1 MSKLIPDLEIRK
13 LIGTVL
19 IGADEIFLNPN
30 GIELRLG
37 RHVYFHSTDEKFK
50 LEPDQF
56 LVVTPGENV
65 IISSLEKIDFSVAT
79 VQQHFPDCML
89 MGWVTPTTTMMREGI
104 SQVST
109 KVDSGYVGNLNW
121 RLRNGSTK
129 DLILGSG
136 EPIYK
141 LTLELLEGDE
151 KPGKSYGERERDAY
165 QESEGIKHSSRRI
178 PVQIPDNQK
187 VKSSLD
193 KSNPAQQ
200 LKEAGYPFNYIS
212 TELMELHGN
221 LETVSKDF
229 GILKREIDHLSTKI
243 DTETKTLTEKI
254 QEGQQNLMEKV
265 ENLFSKKFNK
275 IAGVIIG
282 SLTII
287 AGTITYFLES
297 DIDHN
302 ALAIG
307 VVVAGIA
314 IIFITLI
321 INTKKQ
327 NNNK

>member
-1 MSKLIPDLEIRK
+1 MSKLIPDRDIRE
-13 LIGTVL
+13 LIGNVL
-19 IGADEIFLNPN
+19 IDADENCLNPN

-37 RHVYFHSTDEKFK
+37 RHVYFHSSDEEFE
-50 LEPDQF
+50 LEPEQF
-56 LVVTPGENV
+56 LVVRPGENV
-65 IISSLEKIDFSVAT
+65 IISSFEQVDFSEAT
-79 VQQHFPDCML
+79 VQQQFPDCML

-129 DLILGSG
+129 DLILRYG

-151 KPGKSYGERERDAY
+151 KPDKSYGERERDAY
-165 QESEGIKHSSRRI
+165 QQSEGIKHSSRRI
-178 PVQIPDNQK
+178 PAQIPENKK

-193 KSNPAQQ
+193 KSNPVQQ

-212 TELMELHGN
+212 TELVELHGN

-229 GILKREIDHLSTKI
+229 GILKREIDHLSDKI
-243 DTETKTLTEKI
+243 ETETKTLTDKI

-265 ENLFSKKFNK
+265 ENLFSKKFN
-275 IAGVIIG
+275 ITAGVIIG
-282 SLTII
+282 TLTVI
-287 AGTITYFLES
+287 AGAITFFLES
-297 DIDHN
+297 NVDHN

-307 VVVAGIA
+307 TAVVGIV
-314 IIFITLI
+314 IIVLTLI
-321 INTKKQ
+321 IN
-327 NNNK
+327 NNQQK

>member
-1 MSKLIPDLEIRK
+1 
-13 LIGTVL
+13 
-19 IGADEIFLNPN
+19 
-30 GIELRLG
+30 
-37 RHVYFHSTDEKFK
+37 
-50 LEPDQF
+50 
-56 LVVTPGENV
+56 
-65 IISSLEKIDFSVAT
+65 
-79 VQQHFPDCML
+79 ML

-129 DLILGSG
+129 DLTLSYG

-151 KPGKSYGERERDAY
+151 KPDKSYGERERDAY
-165 QESEGIKHSSRRI
+165 QESEGIKRSSRRI
-178 PVQIPDNQK
+178 PAQIPENKK
-187 VKSSLD
+187 VKSKLD
-193 KSNPAQQ
+193 KFNPAQQ

-212 TELMELHGN
+212 TELVELHGN

-229 GILKREIDHLSTKI
+229 GILKREIDHLSDKI

-282 SLTII
+282 SLTVI
-287 AGTITYFLES
+287 AGAITFFLES
-297 DIDHN
+297 NVDHN

-307 VVVAGIA
+307 IAVAGIA
-314 IIFITLI
+314 IIVLTLI
-321 INTKKQ
+321 V
-327 NNNK
+327 NNNKQK

>member
-1 MSKLIPDLEIRK
+1 
-13 LIGTVL
+13 
-19 IGADEIFLNPN
+19 
-30 GIELRLG
+30 
-37 RHVYFHSTDEKFK
+37 
-50 LEPDQF
+50 
-56 LVVTPGENV
+56 
-65 IISSLEKIDFSVAT
+65 
-79 VQQHFPDCML
+79 

-129 DLILGSG
+129 DLTLSYG

-151 KPGKSYGERERDAY
+151 KPDKSYGERERDAY
-165 QESEGIKHSSRRI
+165 QESEGIKRSSRRI
-178 PVQIPDNQK
+178 PAQIPENKK
-187 VKSSLD
+187 VKSRLD

-200 LKEAGYPFNYIS
+200 LQEAGYPFNYIS
-212 TELMELHGN
+212 TELVELHGN

-229 GILKREIDHLSTKI
+229 GILKREIDHLSDKI
-243 DTETKTLTEKI
+243 DTETKILTEKI

-282 SLTII
+282 SITVI
-287 AGTITYFLES
+287 AGAITYFLES
-297 DIDHN
+297 DVDHN

-307 VVVAGIA
+307 TAVAGIA
-314 IIFITLI
+314 IIVLTLI
-321 INTKKQ
+321 INTNKQ
-327 NNNK
+327 NNHKKVHD

>member
-1 MSKLIPDLEIRK
+1 MSKLIPDRDIRE
-13 LIGTVL
+13 LIGNVL
-19 IGADEIFLNPN
+19 IDADENCLNPN

-37 RHVYFHSTDEKFK
+37 RHVYFHSSDEEFE
-50 LEPDQF
+50 LEPEQF
-56 LVVTPGENV
+56 LVVRPGENV
-65 IISSLEKIDFSVAT
+65 IISSFEQVDFSEAT
-79 VQQHFPDCML
+79 VQQQFPDCML

-129 DLILGSG
+129 DLILRYG

-151 KPGKSYGERERDAY
+151 KPDKSYGERERDAY
-165 QESEGIKHSSRRI
+165 QQSEGIKHSSRRI
-178 PVQIPDNQK
+178 PAQIPENKK

-193 KSNPAQQ
+193 KSNPVQQ

-212 TELMELHGN
+212 TELVELHGN

-229 GILKREIDHLSTKI
+229 GILKREIDHLSKKI

-254 QEGQQNLMEKV
+254 QEGQKNLMEKV

-275 IAGVIIG
+275 IAGVIVG

-287 AGTITYFLES
+287 AGAITYFLES
-297 DIDHN
+297 DVNHN
-302 ALAIG
+302 VIAIG
-307 VVVAGIA
+307 TAVVGIA
-314 IIFITLI
+314 IIVLTLI
-321 INTKKQ
+321 INTNKQ
-327 NNNK
+327 K